1 MLTVSEAARTLGLQE
16 STLRAWVMR
25 RKIDYLKLGRSI
37 RIEQS
42 EIDRLLA
49 DARVSRVPKKAKA
62 SKDPS

>member
-25 RKIDYLKLGRSI
+25 RKISYLKLGRSI

-42 EIDRLLA
+42 EIDRLLEQ
-49 DARVSRVPKKAKA
+49 ARVPRKTKAA
-62 SKDPS
+62 Q